1 MAEVKLNQFNE
12 VIVNEQDI
20 LKGLYSGQLHSFSLL
35 NIEDP
40 QLIQQFNTNVE
51 ANADSIDK
59 MIKYVEPTCSIEEFD
74 LHNQKQ
80 WFIPE
85 EYKTFDIA
93 GWLLEQC
100 SDNEVWQSR
109 VVEELE
115 LFVQHDM
122 VDVLVCVKYLVD
134 YMRKHDIV
142 WGLGRGSSV
151 ASFCLYLIGIHKV
164 DSIKYQLDIREFLK
178 GE

>member
-1 MAEVKLNQFNE
+1 M
-12 VIVNEQDI
+12 
-20 LKGLYSGQLHSFSLL
+20 
-35 NIEDP
+35 
-40 QLIQQFNTNVE
+40 VE
-51 ANADSIDK
+51 
-59 MIKYVEPTCSIEEFD
+59 YVAPTCSVEEFD
-74 LHNQKQ
+74 LLNQQQ

-100 SDNEVWQSR
+100 TSDEQIAR

-115 LFVQHDM
+115 LFVQHGM

-151 ASFCLYLIGIHKV
+151 ASYCLYLIGIHKV

>member
-1 MAEVKLNQFNE
+1 MAEVKLNQYNE

-20 LKGLYSGQLHSFSLL
+20 LAGLYSGQLHSFSQL
-35 NIEDP
+35 NIQDT

-51 ANADSIDK
+51 INADTIDR
-59 MIKYVEPTCSIEEFD
+59 MVEYVAPTCSVEEFD
-74 LHNQKQ
+74 LLNQQQ

-100 SDNEVWQSR
+100 TSDEQIAR

-115 LFVQHDM
+115 LFVQHGM

-142 WGLGRGSSV
+142 CGLGRGSSV
-151 ASFCLYLIGIHKV
+151 ASYCLYLIGIHKV

>member
-1 MAEVKLNQFNE
+1 VKLNQFNE

-20 LKGLYSGQLHSFSLL
+20 LKSLYSGQLHSFSRL
-35 NIEDP
+35 NIEDTE
-40 QLIQQFNTNVE
+40 LIQQFNTNVA

-59 MIKYVEPTCSIEEFD
+59 MIEYIEPTCSVEEFD
-74 LHNQKQ
+74 LRNQQQ
-80 WFIPE
+80 WFFPE

-93 GWLLEQC
+93 GWLLAQCTSDEQIA
-100 SDNEVWQSR
+100 R

-115 LFVQHDM
+115 LFVQHGM

-151 ASFCLYLIGIHKV
+151 ASYCLYLIGIHKV
-164 DSIKYQLDIREFLK
+164 DSIRYQLDIKEFLK